1 NHLSWHAAALI
12 NRLLC
17 AHDGRM
23 ELKDLYF
30 QVSILN
36 LNDEVETVL
45 KDTSM
50 FVTTGDE
57 DKVVVAK
64 TKLRLCRV
72 KDCENCSNLHLC
84 KLYLFGEWCRFCHD
98 LYLGHNVNVLHQ
110 HNLMHMDR
118 SELCIILL
126 QNDTTLLPPVCFT
139 YNRGSGEYGNCPDK
153 EACNRLHVCENYIR
167 GICEGTKCSR
177 SHDFYEPHPMKTLQ
191 AKGVPS
197 QLMGSL
203 LPAYKN
209 MQVLIDSL
217 FKGIKVTVV
226 FTDRCQKVH
235 FHLPFKWE
243 VRDGNN
249 WKLLPDNEQVE
260 RAFCDPTK
268 TYSDGHIP
276 VHFDTMTQGSVKVRR
291 LATPSSVLFPAF
303 ILTTSW
309 IWYWE
314 DENGNWIQYGS
325 SRGAHHVSSITSEDL
340 ERKYQECSS
349 TTAEFTTDQHSYE
362 INIQG
367 CGGIHLLFI
376 LSAIMF
382 MSKNYPIK
390 NTNCVSTVMFSFQR
404 VPLHSISDEYKKIH
418 NLFKQTMSAFNVK
431 SIERVQN
438 RGLWDVFQWQ
448 GGVMRKRTAG
458 QENQRLLFHGTESKH
473 TDAICRQNFDW
484 RICGVHGTAYGKG
497 SYFAR
502 DAKYSHSYTDKSG
515 MRCMFV
521 CRVLVGEYTTG
532 HSSYLRPPLKDGED
546 SIFYDS
552 CVDDIN
558 NPSIFVIFE
567 KHQVYPEYLIH
578 YNDVHVTTVP
588 AAPKQLAPL
597 LVSRHSPHMSGFKQL
612 SVPFPCRK
620 FANSSKTER
629 PVLKRSS
636 KGFGSMTSL
645 ANLSTHNNTVDSF
658 KHQNSRSNLTRLP
671 RQFGSLT
678 SL

>member
-1 NHLSWHAAALI
+1 MQAAALI

-84 KLYLFGEWCRFCHD
+84 KLYLFGECPYIKSRGCRFCHD

-209 MQVLIDSL
+209 MLTIRDANRISYSNTPATSPEKCEICL
-217 FKGIKVTVV
+217 YYIKGFCK
-226 FTDRCQKVH
+226 CQKVH

-362 INIQG
+362 INIQDMMQSNKQIG
-367 CGGIHLLFI
+367 TKRLVRRRPFF
-376 LSAIMF
+376 LSAEEVHKDVWGPQNHKCLPHYWDKTSIPESGF
-382 MSKNYPIK
+382 K
-390 NTNCVSTVMFSFQR
+390 R

-597 LVSRHSPHMSGFKQL
+597 LVSRHSPHMSGFKQ
-612 SVPFPCRK
+612 SCK
-620 FANSSKTER
+620 I
-629 PVLKRSS
+629 
-636 KGFGSMTSL
+636 
-645 ANLSTHNNTVDSF
+645 STCI
-658 KHQNSRSNLTRLP
+658 QNC
-671 RQFGSLT
+671 
-678 SL
+678 